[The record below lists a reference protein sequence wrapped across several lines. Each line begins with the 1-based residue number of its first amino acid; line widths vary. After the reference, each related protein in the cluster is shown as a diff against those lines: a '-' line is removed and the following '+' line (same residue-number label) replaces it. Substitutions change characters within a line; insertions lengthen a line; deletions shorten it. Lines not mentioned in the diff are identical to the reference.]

1 MIPNWLKLEQNEA
14 KRDGAVSIKNS
25 GRGLF
30 KGDARLFPFTVDYK
44 FSAKSFALNKL
55 VWSKV
60 CNDAATNQLDIPA
73 LKVVLGGEDEEKTRL
88 WVIDDRM
95 FKEMLEAWKEAQ

>member
-1 MIPNWLKLEQNEA
+1 MNWLKIEQAEA
-14 KRDGAVSIKNS
+14 ERDGAVSMRNS
-25 GRGLF
+25 GRGMF
-30 KGDARLFPFTVDYK
+30 KGDARMFPFTIDYK

-55 VWSKV
+55 VWNKI
-60 CNDAATNQLDIPA
+60 CMDAASNQLDIPA
-73 LKVVLGGEDEEKTRL
+73 LKVVLGADDEPKTRL